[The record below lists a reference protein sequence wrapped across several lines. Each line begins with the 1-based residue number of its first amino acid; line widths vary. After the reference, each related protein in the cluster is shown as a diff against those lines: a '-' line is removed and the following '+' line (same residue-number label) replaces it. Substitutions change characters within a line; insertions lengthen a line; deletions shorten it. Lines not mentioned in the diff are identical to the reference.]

1 MAVGMATPISVVIP
15 VGPRPHHVRWLDEAI
30 DSVLS
35 QFRPKDRIVLIL
47 NGREKP
53 PGIPKTVRIEIHSVP
68 CALGL
73 PIAFNVGIALA
84 STELCILM
92 GSDDRLLPGCL
103 DAAREAWK
111 FHQDPLGYY
120 YLGVEYSDGRIQNT
134 PCHAAMVT
142 KELWKHTGGFA
153 PESAV
158 GACDTMFVS
167 SLLQA
172 KENGLFKGD
181 FYQVDTVPRYWWRF
195 HPESDA
201 SGGRDIRWGPIINQ
215 VRDLLTDIY
224 QPTE

>member
-1 MAVGMATPISVVIP
+1 MATPISVVIP

-30 DSVLS
+30 ETTLS
-35 QFRPKDRIVLIL
+35 QFRPRDRIVLVL
-47 NGREKP
+47 NGRERLNLS
-53 PGIPKTVRIEIHSVP
+53 KTVRIQVHSIP

-92 GSDDRLLPGCL
+92 GSDDRLLSGCL
-103 DAAREAWK
+103 DVAREAWTR
-111 FHQDPLGYY
+111 HQDPLGYY
-120 YLGVEYSDGRIQNT
+120 YLGVDYSDGRTQNT

-142 KELWKHTGGFA
+142 KNLWRHTGGFP

-172 KENGLFKGD
+172 KQRGLFKGD
-181 FYQVDTVPRYWWRF
+181 FYQVDSKPRYWWRV

-201 SGGRDIRWGPIINQ
+201 SGGRDKRWGPIMDQ
-215 VRDLLTDIY
+215 VRDLLDDIY
-224 QPTE
+224 RPIN